1 MGWYTASMSRESILI
16 VVGILLMVS
25 PFIGLPLS
33 ILMWFYLAFGLLIA
47 SIGASLRLR
56 KKRRALVH
64 EASQPVLS

>member
-1 MGWYTASMSRESILI
+1 MSRESILI
-16 VVGILLMVS
+16 VVGVLLMVS

-47 SIGASLRLR
+47 GIGASLRLR

-64 EASQPVLS
+64 EAPQPVLS